1 MSPKALDYLNKTLG
15 GMTDFTQ
22 GCDFMDL
29 KTIVGLLLVA
39 FVVGGAIWLHI
50 KHKK

>member
-1 MSPKALDYLNKTLG
+1 
-15 GMTDFTQ
+15 
-22 GCDFMDL
+22 MDL

-50 KHKK
+50 RHKNNKR